1 MSFRAVPPRT
11 GIVPAAIGRSSIAAS
26 RSPGWSSRSAGPAGE
41 PLPDRG
47 IGKVYVRGA
56 SRHAQLL
63 PRRGIDQGLPQRRR
77 LARHRRHGLHV
88 ERLHLHRRPRQG
100 HDHYQRPQPLAAG
113 YRVGGRAAAGLQ
125 VRRHRRLR
133 HHRPFGRGNARRPRP
148 LPRSDNEERGRLRDE
163 IRERVRAI
171 TGITPVVELVPPRTL
186 PRTSS
191 GKLSRTKARNLYL
204 SGEIQPY
211 DIAA

>member
-1 MSFRAVPPRT
+1 M
-11 GIVPAAIGRSSIAAS
+11 
-26 RSPGWSSRSAGPAGE
+26 
-41 PLPDRG
+41 
-47 IGKVYVRGA
+47 
-56 SRHAQLL
+56 
-63 PRRGIDQGLPQRRR
+63 
-77 LARHRRHGLHV
+77 
-88 ERLHLHRRPRQG
+88 
-100 HDHYQRPQPLAAG
+100 
-113 YRVGGRAAAGLQ
+113 GGRAVARVQ

-133 HHRPFGRGNARRPRP
+133 DHRPVGRGNAGGAGP
-148 LPRSDNEERGRLRDE
+148 LPRVRPEERGRLRDE

-191 GKLSRTKARNLYL
+191 GKLSRTKARSLYL